1 MRRCLILTAHVEGAE
16 HLQINPADFEEII
29 AADGGLAIAKTLRIR
44 PTKIIGDF
52 DSSEW
57 QEKNAEIP
65 AKPLRGSAKTPFS
78 AEQEAASFDRTE
90 ADPLIVLPREK
101 DMTDSEAAID
111 LAIARGYRNIVVLG
125 GLGGRFDHTM
135 GNIGLLA
142 KSLNS
147 VDWLEYQDGYN
158 RVFMRGPERFSV
170 EKGRFQYLGL
180 IAYGGTVS
188 GLTLENVKYP
198 LTNAVL
204 TDDTTLGVSNEIL
217 GDRPEAQAEISFRS
231 GRLLVIQSNDI
242 H

>member
-16 HLQINPADFEEII
+16 HLQINPDAFDDII
-29 AADGGLAIAKTLRIR
+29 AADGGLAVAKTLGIR

-57 QEKNAEIP
+57 QEKNAEAP
-65 AKPLRGSAKTPFS
+65 AKPLPGSAKTPFS
-78 AEQEAASFDRTE
+78 AEQEAASFGRTE

-111 LAIARGYRNIVVLG
+111 LAITRGYRNIVVLG

-135 GNIGLLA
+135 GNIGVLA

-158 RVFMRGPERFSV
+158 RVFMRGPGTFSV
-170 EKGRFQYLGL
+170 GKGRFHYLGL
-180 IAYGGTVS
+180 IAYGGPVS
-188 GLTLENVKYP
+188 GLTVKNVKYP
-198 LTNAVL
+198 VTNVTL
-204 TDDTTLGVSNEIL
+204 TDATTLGVSNEIL
-217 GDRPEAQAEISFRS
+217 GDSPESTAEISFRS